1 VISPSNGLGQ
11 PLDAHDPGSLAT
23 PERDRPPGARVV
35 AACARLVPSDHRA
48 EWQAE
53 WLGELA
59 YAWSV
64 RQDRHKTPTSARA
77 ALLLRALGAL
87 PDAIW
92 FRGHYG
98 GDSMLSQDLRYALRT
113 LVRWPGFTAVV
124 VLTLALGIGANAAIF
139 SVVNAVLL
147 RPLPYSDPDRLVFV
161 FGTPTD
167 GDSAK
172 VGNGSSYPDFAD
184 FRTRSRSF
192 SQLAAYSVRQTTVTG
207 KPFEPAIVSGS
218 PVTANLFSML
228 GVQPLLG
235 RSFLAEEDKPGAPV
249 VAIVSAEFWQQRFNS
264 NPNVIGSSISLNGTP
279 ATIVGVMPRRF
290 TFPGATAVWYP
301 AAEPNDPRTRGQHS
315 YAILGRLAP
324 GVPQATA
331 NREVAGIAKQLEM
344 EYPGL
349 NAKRSARVQAM
360 SEAIVGNVRPQL
372 MVLLGSVMLVLLIVC
387 VNVANLFLARAAARA
402 REVAVRTALG
412 AGRSRL
418 ARQFLTESF
427 VVTAIGSVLG
437 LLVAYWGSKLLVS
450 KAPRS
455 IPRASEIGID
465 ANVLLFLVGLAVLTA
480 VIFGVLPALQMSRGM
495 PIASLRE
502 GGRGMRGGLARRG
515 LRHALVV
522 SEVALAVVLVVGASL
537 LVKSF
542 WKMQHVDPG
551 FVPDRM
557 LAVQIQLPQSRYAGY
572 ADGDRVRAFYADLYG
587 RIAARPE
594 VQSVAVG
601 MQHPLAPGWTSSFTI
616 DGREPPPA
624 GQEPESSI
632 RPVMPGYF
640 RAVGAKLLRGREI
653 LESDGQ
659 GAPGVVVINE
669 AFARLHFPNE
679 DPIGRRIQRAS
690 WWKGMPASF
699 EIVGIIADERFNGPR
714 SAADPATYFSLA
726 QFTFNDNWLLV
737 RTKNDPAAFVPT
749 LRQIVWSM
757 DRDLPLENVRTME
770 TILGETV
777 ADSRFNTALLSL
789 FAVVALL
796 LAAIG
801 IYGVL
806 AYTVAQRT
814 SEIGIRMALGAQ
826 RASVLR
832 LVVGN
837 GLTLA
842 IVGVAIGSGG
852 ALLATRALERLVF
865 GVSTTDP
872 GVFAFVGLA
881 LTAVAAAAAAV
892 PALRASRVDPI
903 VALRSE

>member
-1 VISPSNGLGQ
+1 VNSI
-11 PLDAHDPGSLAT
+11 AKH
-23 PERDRPPGARVV
+23 PERPPGTAVV
-35 AACARLVPSDHRA
+35 AACAMLVPPDRRTD
-48 EWQAE
+48 WQAE
-53 WLGELA
+53 WVGELS

-64 RQDRHKTPTSARA
+64 RRQAGAGSALSRVP
-77 ALLLRALGAL
+77 LVMRALGAVS
-87 PDAIW
+87 DAIW
-92 FRGHYG
+92 FRRNYG
-98 GDSMLSQDLRYALRT
+98 DASMFSQDLRYALRT
-113 LVRWPGFTAVV
+113 LYRWPGFTAVV

-147 RPLPYSDPDRLVFV
+147 RPLPFTDPNRLVFV

-172 VGNGSSYPDFAD
+172 VGSASSFPDYAD
-184 FRTRSRSF
+184 FRERAKSF
-192 SQLAAYSVRQTTVTG
+192 SQLGAMSVRQTTVTG
-207 KPFEPAIVSGS
+207 KSFEPSIVSGAL
-218 PVTANLFSML
+218 VTANVFPML
-228 GVQPLLG
+228 GVSPALG
-235 RSFLAEEDKPGAPV
+235 RGFLAEEDKPGAPAV
-249 VAIVSAEFWQQRFNS
+249 VIVSDAFWRQRLNA
-264 NPNVIGSSISLNGTP
+264 NPNVIGSSLSLNGAP
-279 ATIVGVMPRRF
+279 ATIVGVMAPKF
-290 TFPGATAVWYP
+290 EFPGAAALWYP
-301 AAEPNDPRTRGQHS
+301 VAAPNDPRTRGQHS
-315 YAILGRLAP
+315 YAILGRL
-324 GVPQATA
+324 GSGATMAAA
-331 NREVAGIAKQLEM
+331 NREVAGIARQLET

-349 NAKRSARVQAM
+349 NAKRGARVQGMA
-360 SEAIVGNVRPQL
+360 EAIVGDVRPAL
-372 MVLLGSVMLVLLIVC
+372 LVLLGSVGLVLLIVC

-418 ARQFLTESF
+418 ARQFLTESV
-427 VVTAIGSVLG
+427 VVTAIGSSLG
-437 LLVAYWGSKLLVS
+437 LAVAYWGSKLLVS

-465 ANVLLFLVGLAVLTA
+465 GNVLLFLLALSVITA
-480 VIFGVLPALQMSRGM
+480 VIFGVLPALQMSKGM

-502 GGRGMRGGLARRG
+502 GGRGARGGLARRG
-515 LRHALVV
+515 LRQALVV

-542 WKMQHVDPG
+542 WKMQRVDPG

-557 LAVQIQLPQSRYAGY
+557 LVVQIQLPQSRYAGY
-572 ADGDRVRAFYADLYG
+572 ADGDRVRAFYADLYS
-587 RIAARPE
+587 RLAARPE
-594 VQSVAVG
+594 VQSVAIA

-616 DGREPPPA
+616 AGREPPPA

-653 LESDGQ
+653 QESDGV

-669 AFARLHFPNE
+669 AFAKLHFPNE
-679 DPIGRRIQRAS
+679 DPIGRQVHRSS
-690 WWKGMPASF
+690 WWKGMPSSF
-699 EIVGIIADERFNGPR
+699 EIVGIVADERFQGPR
-714 SAADPATYFSLA
+714 APADPATYFSLA

-737 RTKNDPAAFVPT
+737 RTKNTATSFIPL
-749 LRQIVWSM
+749 LRQTVWAM
-757 DRDLPLENVRTME
+757 DRDLPLENVQTMDE
-770 TILGETV
+770 ILGDSV

-789 FAVVALL
+789 FAAVAMV

-814 SEIGIRMALGAQ
+814 SEIGIRMALGAT
-826 RASVLR
+826 RSSVLR

-842 IVGVAIGSGG
+842 VIGVAIGAVG
-852 ALLATRALERLVF
+852 ALVATRALERLVF

-872 GVFAFVGLA
+872 VVFGFVAVA
-881 LTAVAAAAAAV
+881 LTAVAATAALV

>member
-1 VISPSNGLGQ
+1 MSPATG
-11 PLDAHDPGSLAT
+11 PAHRPE
-23 PERDRPPGARVV
+23 ERDADPPGAPAHARVPGSRIIAV
-35 AACARLVPSDHRA
+35 CAALVPPDRRA
-48 EWQAE
+48 EWMAE

-64 RQDRHKTPTSARA
+64 RQERHQTPTAARI
-77 ALLLRALGAL
+77 ALLLRALGAV
-87 PDAIW
+87 PDAMW
-92 FRGHYG
+92 FRRHHG

-113 LVRWPGFTAVV
+113 LIRWPGFTAVV

-147 RPLPYSDPDRLVFV
+147 RPLPYTSPDRLVFV

-167 GDSAK
+167 GDSTK
-172 VGNGSSYPDFAD
+172 VGNASSYPDFAD
-184 FRTRSRSF
+184 FRARSRSF

-207 KPFEPAIVSGS
+207 KTFEPAIVSGAA
-218 PVTANLFSML
+218 VTANLFPML

-235 RSFLAEEDKPGAPV
+235 RSFLTDDDRPGASPV
-249 VAIVSAEFWQQRFNS
+249 VIVSHEFWQQRLDATPS
-264 NPNVIGSSISLNGTP
+264 VIGASVSLNGTP
-279 ATIVGVMPRRF
+279 ATIVGVMPARVA
-290 TFPGATAVWYP
+290 FPGATAIWYP
-301 AAEPNDPRTRGQHS
+301 AAEPKDPRTRGQHG
-315 YAILGRLAP
+315 YTMLGRLAP
-324 GVPQATA
+324 GVTMAAA
-331 NREVAGIAKQLEM
+331 NREVAGIAKQLEQ

-349 NAKRSARVQAM
+349 NAKRGARVQGMSDAM
-360 SEAIVGNVRPQL
+360 VGNVRPQL
-372 MVLLGSVMLVLLIVC
+372 LVLLGSVTLVLLIVC
-387 VNVANLFLARAAARA
+387 VNVANLFLARATARA

-412 AGRSRL
+412 AGRRRL
-418 ARQFLTESF
+418 ARQFLTESV
-427 VVTAIGSVLG
+427 VVTAIGSGLG
-437 LLVAYWGSKLLVS
+437 LFVAYWASRLLVS
-450 KAPRS
+450 KAPRT

-465 ANVLLFLVGLAVLTA
+465 SHVMFFLLGLSVLTA
-480 VIFGVLPALQMSRGM
+480 VIFGVLPALQMSREM

-515 LRHALVV
+515 LRQALVV

-537 LVKSF
+537 LLKSF
-542 WKMQHVDPG
+542 WNMQRVDPG

-557 LAVQIQLPQSRYAGY
+557 LAVQIQLPQSRYGGY
-572 ADGDRVRAFYADLYG
+572 ADGDRVRAFYADLYA
-587 RIAARPE
+587 RLAARPE
-594 VQSVAVG
+594 VQAVAVA

-616 DGREPPPA
+616 AGREPPPP

-640 RAVGAKLLRGREI
+640 RAVGARLERGREI
-653 LESDGQ
+653 QESDGV
-659 GAPGVVVINE
+659 GAPGVVVVNE

-679 DPIGRRIQRAS
+679 NPIGHRLARAS
-690 WWKGMPASF
+690 WWKGMPSSY
-699 EIVGIIADERFNGPR
+699 EIVGIVADERFNGPR
-714 SAADPATYFSLA
+714 AAADPATYFSLA

-737 RTKNDPAAFVPT
+737 RTKNDPNAFVPT

-757 DRDLPLENVRTME
+757 DRDLPLENVRTMDAM
-770 TILGETV
+770 LGDTV

-789 FAVVALL
+789 FAIVALL

-826 RASVLR
+826 RSSVLR

-842 IVGVAIGSGG
+842 VVGVVIGSAA
-852 ALLATRALERLVF
+852 ALVATRALERLVF

-872 GVFAFVGLA
+872 GVFAFVALSLA
-881 LTAVAAAAAAV
+881 AVAATAAAV
-892 PALRASRVDPI
+892 PALRASRVDPV
-903 VALRSE
+903 VALRSDD

>member
-1 VISPSNGLGQ
+1 MIGFERAVQSGTNAGP
-11 PLDAHDPGSLAT
+11 
-23 PERDRPPGARVV
+23 PERSEARGGEQVPGRAIL
-35 AACARLVPSDHRA
+35 AACAALVPSSHRP
-48 EWQAE
+48 EWRAE

-64 RQDRHKTPTSARA
+64 RHERYGSTSQARV
-77 ALLLRALGAL
+77 ALLLRACGAF

-92 FRGHYG
+92 FRRHHGA
-98 GDSMLSQDLRYALRT
+98 DSMFSQDLRYALRT

-147 RPLPYSDPDRLVFV
+147 RPLPYANPDRLVV
-161 FGTPTD
+161 VLGSPTD

-172 VGNGSSYPDFAD
+172 VGSSSSYPDFAD
-184 FRTRSRSF
+184 FRARSRSF
-192 SQLAAYSVRQTTVTG
+192 SQLAAYSVRRTTVTG
-207 KPFEPAIVSGS
+207 PSFEPAIVSGA
-218 PVTANLFSML
+218 PVTANLFPML
-228 GVQPLLG
+228 GVSPLLG
-235 RSFLAEEDKPGAPV
+235 RTFLTEEDRAGAAPV
-249 VAIVSAEFWQQRFNS
+249 VIVSNEFWQQRLGG
-264 NPNVIGSSISLNGTP
+264 NPNVLGSSVSLNGRPT
-279 ATIVGVMPRRF
+279 TIVGVMPSRF
-290 TFPGATAVWYP
+290 GFPGGAVIWYP
-301 AAEPNDPRTRGQHS
+301 ASEPNDPQTRGQHS
-315 YAILGRLAP
+315 YGIVGRLAS
-324 GVPQATA
+324 GTTMEMA
-331 NREVAGIAKQLEM
+331 NRDVAAIARQLEL
-344 EYPGL
+344 EYPAM
-349 NAKRSARVQAM
+349 NAKRGARVQSM
-360 SEAIVGNVRPQL
+360 TEAIVGDVRPQL
-372 MVLLGSVMLVLLIVC
+372 LVLLGSVGLVLLIVC
-387 VNVANLFLARAAARA
+387 VNVANLFLARAAART

-412 AGRSRL
+412 AGQARL

-427 VVTAIGSVLG
+427 VVTAIGSGLG
-437 LLVAYWGSKLLVS
+437 VLVAYWGSKLLVS
-450 KAPRS
+450 KAPQS
-455 IPRASEIGID
+455 IPRAAEIGID
-465 ANVLLFLVGLAVLTA
+465 GNVLLFLLGLSVVTGI
-480 VIFGVLPALQMSRGM
+480 IFGVVPAMQMSRAM

-502 GGRGMRGGLARRG
+502 GGRGMRGGLAQRG
-515 LRHALVV
+515 LRQALVV
-522 SEVALAVVLVVGASL
+522 SEVALAVVLVVGAGL

-542 WKMQHVDPG
+542 WKMQRVDPG

-557 LAVQIQLPQSRYAGY
+557 LVVQIQLPQSRYAGY

-594 VQSVAVG
+594 VQSVAVA
-601 MQHPLAPGWTSSFTI
+601 MQHPLSPGWTSSFTI
-616 DGREPPPA
+616 AGRQPPPA

-653 LESDGQ
+653 QESDAV

-679 DPIGRRIQRAS
+679 DPIGRRIERTS
-690 WWKGMPASF
+690 WWKGMPSSF
-699 EIVGIIADERFNGPR
+699 EIVGIVADERFQGPR
-714 SAADPATYFSLA
+714 APADPATYFSLA

-737 RTKNDPAAFVPT
+737 RTKGDAKAFVPT
-749 LRQIVWSM
+749 LRQLVWAM
-757 DRDLPLENVRTME
+757 DRSLPLDNVRTMDE
-770 TILGETV
+770 VLGESM
-777 ADSRFNTALLSL
+777 ADSQFNTVLLSL
-789 FAVVALL
+789 FALVALL

-842 IVGVAIGSGG
+842 VAGVAIG
-852 ALLATRALERLVF
+852 AVAAFFATRALERLVF
-865 GVSTTDP
+865 GVSTSDP
-872 GVFAFVGLA
+872 LVFGFVALV
-881 LTAVAAAAAAV
+881 LTAVAAAAAAI

-903 VALRSE
+903 EALRSE

>member
-1 VISPSNGLGQ
+1 MTTSATRHGMAGPTRE
-11 PLDAHDPGSLAT
+11 PGPPAAADD
-23 PERDRPPGARVV
+23 ERPPGSSIVQ
-35 AACARLVPSDHRA
+35 ACAALVPADRRS
-48 EWQAE
+48 EWRAE

-64 RQDRHKTPTSARA
+64 RRSGSRRSARI

-92 FRGHYG
+92 FRRHYG

-124 VLTLALGIGANAAIF
+124 VLTLALGIGGNAAIF

-147 RPLPYSDPDRLVFV
+147 RPLPFTDPDRLVFV
-161 FGTPTD
+161 LGTPTD

-172 VGNGSSYPDFAD
+172 VGSSSSYPDFAD
-184 FRTRSRSF
+184 LRARTRSF
-192 SQLAAYSVRQTTVTG
+192 SQLAAFSVRQTTVTG
-207 KPFEPAIVSGS
+207 KAFEPAIVSGA
-218 PVTANLFSML
+218 PVTANLFPTL
-228 GVQPLLG
+228 GVTPQLG
-235 RSFLAEEDKPGAPV
+235 RLFVTDDDRPGATR
-249 VAIVSAEFWQQRFNS
+249 VAILSNEFWQQRFNG
-264 NPNVIGSSISLNGTP
+264 NPNAVGSSISVNGITT
-279 ATIVGVMPRRF
+279 TIVGVMRPRY
-290 TFPGATAVWYP
+290 TFPAATAIWYP
-301 AAEPNDPRTRGQHS
+301 AAESNDPRTRGQHS
-315 YAILGRLAP
+315 YGVLGRLAR
-324 GVPQATA
+324 GVTMEEA
-331 NREVAGIAKQLEM
+331 NRDVAAIARQLET
-344 EYPGL
+344 EYPAL
-349 NAKRSARVQAM
+349 NAKRSARVEAM
-360 SEAIVGNVRPQL
+360 AEGIVGNVRPQL
-372 MVLLGSVMLVLLIVC
+372 LVLLGSVVLVLLIVC
-387 VNVANLFLARAAARA
+387 VNVANLFLARAAARS

-412 AGRSRL
+412 AGRTRL
-418 ARQFLTESF
+418 ARQFLTESV

-450 KAPRS
+450 KAPLT

-465 ANVLLFLVGLAVLTA
+465 ANVLLFLLGLSVVTA
-480 VIFGVLPALQMSRGM
+480 VIFGVLPAMQMSRGM
-495 PIASLRE
+495 PIESLRE
-502 GGRGMRGGLARRG
+502 GGRGTRGGLARRG
-515 LRHALVV
+515 LRQALVV

-542 WKMQHVDPG
+542 WKMHRVDPG

-557 LAVQIQLPQSRYAGY
+557 LVVQIQLPQSRYGGY
-572 ADGDRVRAFYADLYG
+572 ADGDRVRAFYRDLSE
-587 RIAARPE
+587 RLAARPE
-594 VQSVAVG
+594 VQSVAVA
-601 MQHPLAPGWTSSFTI
+601 MQHPLTPGWTSSFTI
-616 DGREPPPA
+616 EGREHPPA

-632 RPVMPGYF
+632 RPVTPGYF

-653 LESDGQ
+653 EASDGG

-679 DPIGRRIQRAS
+679 NPIGKRILRSS
-690 WWKGMPASF
+690 WWKGMPDSY
-699 EIVGIIADERFNGPR
+699 EIVGLAADERFNGPR
-714 SAADPATYFSLA
+714 TSADPATYFSLA

-737 RTKNDPAAFVPT
+737 RTKNDPKAFVPT
-749 LRQIVWSM
+749 LRRIVWGM
-757 DRDLPLENVRTME
+757 DRDLPLENVRTMDQL
-770 TILGETV
+770 LGESV
-777 ADSRFNTALLSL
+777 ADSRFNTVLLSL

-806 AYTVAQRT
+806 AFTVAQRT
-814 SEIGIRMALGAQ
+814 SEIGIRMALGA
-826 RASVLR
+826 RRSMVLR

-842 IVGVAIGSGG
+842 LAGVAIGG
-852 ALLATRALERLVF
+852 AVSLVATRALERLVF

-872 GVFAFVGLA
+872 VVFAFVA
-881 LTAVAAAAAAV
+881 FVLTVVAATAAAV

>member
-1 VISPSNGLGQ
+1 MAGP
-11 PLDAHDPGSLAT
+11 AREPGPPAT
-23 PERDRPPGARVV
+23 DERPPGSTIVL
-35 AACARLVPSDHRA
+35 ACAALVPADRRS
-48 EWQAE
+48 EWRSE

-64 RQDRHKTPTSARA
+64 RRSGSRVSARIP
-77 ALLLRALGAL
+77 LLLRALGAL

-92 FRGHYG
+92 FRRHYG

-124 VLTLALGIGANAAIF
+124 VLTLAFGIGGNAAIF

-147 RPLPYSDPDRLVFV
+147 RPLPYADPDRLVFV

-172 VGNGSSYPDFAD
+172 VGRSSSYPDFSD
-184 FRTRSRSF
+184 FRARTHSF
-192 SQLAAYSVRQTTVTG
+192 GQLAAFSIQQTTVTG
-207 KPFEPAIVSGS
+207 KAFEPAIVSGA
-218 PVTANLFSML
+218 PITANLFPTL
-228 GVQPLLG
+228 GVTPLLG
-235 RSFLAEEDKPGAPV
+235 RLFAADDDRPGAPR
-249 VAIVSAEFWQQRFNS
+249 VAILSNEFWQQRFNG
-264 NPNVIGSSISLNGTP
+264 NPNAVGASISVNGTP
-279 ATIVGVMPRRF
+279 TTIVGVMRPRY
-290 TFPGATAVWYP
+290 TFPGATAIWYP
-301 AAEPNDPRTRGQHS
+301 AAESNDPRTRGQHS
-315 YAILGRLAP
+315 YGVIGRLSR
-324 GVPQATA
+324 GVTREQA
-331 NREVAGIAKQLEM
+331 NRDVAAVARQLEA
-344 EYPGL
+344 EYPAL
-349 NAKRSARVQAM
+349 NAKRSARVESMA
-360 SEAIVGNVRPQL
+360 EGIVGNVRPQL
-372 MVLLGSVMLVLLIVC
+372 LVLLGSVVLVLLIVC

-412 AGRSRL
+412 AGRTRL
-418 ARQFLTESF
+418 ARQFLTESV

-437 LLVAYWGSKLLVS
+437 LVVAYWGSKLLVS
-450 KAPRS
+450 KAPQS

-465 ANVLLFLVGLAVLTA
+465 ANVVLFLLGLSVVTA
-480 VIFGVLPALQMSRGM
+480 AIFGVLPALQMSRGM

-502 GGRGMRGGLARRG
+502 GGRGTRGGLARRG
-515 LRHALVV
+515 LRQALVV

-542 WKMQHVDPG
+542 WKMQRVDPG

-557 LAVQIQLPQSRYAGY
+557 LVVQIQLPQSRYGGY
-572 ADGDRVRAFYADLYG
+572 ADGERVRAFYRDLSE
-587 RIAARPE
+587 RLAARPE
-594 VQSVAVG
+594 VQSVAVA

-616 DGREPPPA
+616 DGREHPPA

-632 RPVMPGYF
+632 RPVTPGYF

-653 LESDGQ
+653 EASDGV

-669 AFARLHFPNE
+669 AFAKLHFPNE
-679 DPIGRRIQRAS
+679 NPIGKRILRSS
-690 WWKGMPASF
+690 WWKGMPDSY
-699 EIVGIIADERFNGPR
+699 EVVGLVADERFNGVR
-714 SAADPATYFSLA
+714 AAPDPATYFSLA
-726 QFTFNDNWLLV
+726 QFTFNDNWVLV
-737 RTKNDPAAFVPT
+737 RTKQDPKAFVPT
-749 LRQIVWSM
+749 LRRIVWGV
-757 DRDLPLENVRTME
+757 DRDLPLENIRTMDQL
-770 TILGETV
+770 LGESV
-777 ADSRFNTALLSL
+777 ADSRFNTVLLSL

-806 AYTVAQRT
+806 AYMVAQRT
-814 SEIGIRMALGAQ
+814 SEIGIRMALGA
-826 RASVLR
+826 RRSAVLR

-842 IVGVAIGSGG
+842 LVGVAIGG
-852 ALLATRALERLVF
+852 AVSLVATRVLERLVF

-872 GVFAFVGLA
+872 GVFAFVA
-881 LTAVAAAAAAV
+881 VVLTAVAATAAAV

>member
-1 VISPSNGLGQ
+1 MAGPA
-11 PLDAHDPGSLAT
+11 PEPGPPGAT
-23 PERDRPPGARVV
+23 TEERPPGSRIVL
-35 AACARLVPSDHRA
+35 ACAALVPADRRS
-48 EWQAE
+48 EWRAE

-64 RQDRHKTPTSARA
+64 RRSGSRISPRI

-92 FRGHYG
+92 FRRHYG
-98 GDSMLSQDLRYALRT
+98 GDSMLSQDVRYALRT

-124 VLTLALGIGANAAIF
+124 VLTLALGIGGNAAIF

-147 RPLPYSDPDRLVFV
+147 RPLPYADPDRLVFV
-161 FGTPTD
+161 LGTPTD

-172 VGNGSSYPDFAD
+172 VGSSSSYPDFAD
-184 FRTRSRSF
+184 LRARTRSF
-192 SQLAAYSVRQTTVTG
+192 SQLAAYSIQQTTVTG
-207 KPFEPAIVSGS
+207 KEFEPAIVSGA
-218 PVTANLFSML
+218 PITANLFPTL
-228 GVQPLLG
+228 GVTPLLG
-235 RSFLAEEDKPGAPV
+235 RLFVADDDRPGAAR
-249 VAIVSAEFWQQRFNS
+249 VAILSNEFWQQRFNG
-264 NPNVIGSSISLNGTP
+264 NPNAVGTSISVNGTP
-279 ATIVGVMPRRF
+279 TTIVGVMRPRD
-290 TFPGATAVWYP
+290 TFPGATAIWYP
-301 AAEPNDPRTRGQHS
+301 AAESNDPRTRGQHS
-315 YAILGRLAP
+315 YRVLGRLAR
-324 GVPQATA
+324 GVTHEQA
-331 NREVAGIAKQLEM
+331 NRDVAAVARQLET
-344 EYPGL
+344 EYPAL
-349 NAKRSARVQAM
+349 NAKRSARVQSMA
-360 SEAIVGNVRPQL
+360 EGIVGNVRPQL
-372 MVLLGSVMLVLLIVC
+372 LVLLGSVVLVLLIVC

-412 AGRSRL
+412 AGRTRL
-418 ARQFLTESF
+418 ARQFLTESV

-437 LLVAYWGSKLLVS
+437 LVVAYWGSKLLVS
-450 KAPRS
+450 KAPQS

-465 ANVLLFLVGLAVLTA
+465 ANVVLFLLGLSVGTA

-502 GGRGMRGGLARRG
+502 GGRGTRGGLARRG
-515 LRHALVV
+515 LRQALVV

-542 WKMQHVDPG
+542 WKMQRVDPG

-557 LAVQIQLPQSRYAGY
+557 LVVQIQLPQSRYGGY
-572 ADGDRVRAFYADLYG
+572 ADGDRVRAFYRDLFE
-587 RIAARPE
+587 RLAARPE
-594 VQSVAVG
+594 VQSVAVA

-616 DGREPPPA
+616 DGREHPPA

-632 RPVMPGYF
+632 RPVTPGYF

-653 LESDGQ
+653 EAADGV

-669 AFARLHFPNE
+669 AFAKLHFPNE
-679 DPIGRRIQRAS
+679 NPIGKRILRSS
-690 WWKGMPASF
+690 WWKGMPDSY
-699 EIVGIIADERFNGPR
+699 EVVGLVGDERFNGPR
-714 SAADPATYFSLA
+714 AAADPATYFSLA
-726 QFTFNDNWLLV
+726 QFTFNDNWVLV
-737 RTKNDPAAFVPT
+737 RTKQDPKTFVPT
-749 LRQIVWSM
+749 LRRIVWGV
-757 DRDLPLENVRTME
+757 DRDLPLENIRTMDQL
-770 TILGETV
+770 LGESV
-777 ADSRFNTALLSL
+777 ADSRFNTVLLSL

-806 AYTVAQRT
+806 AYMVAQRT
-814 SEIGIRMALGAQ
+814 SEIGIRMALGA
-826 RASVLR
+826 RRSAVLR

-842 IVGVAIGSGG
+842 LVGVAIGG
-852 ALLATRALERLVF
+852 AVSLVATRALERLVF

-872 GVFAFVGLA
+872 GVFAFVA
-881 LTAVAAAAAAV
+881 VVLTAVAATAAAV

>member
-1 VISPSNGLGQ
+1 VTRVVVPHTAPPSADSGPQG
-11 PLDAHDPGSLAT
+11 PGAA
-23 PERDRPPGARVV
+23 PPPGTWFV
-35 AACARLVPSDHRA
+35 AACAPLVPADRRA
-48 EWQAE
+48 EWHAE
-53 WLGELA
+53 WMGELT
-59 YAWSV
+59 YAWQV
-64 RQDRHKTPTSARA
+64 RRPAGAVTIAARA
-77 ALLLRALGAL
+77 PLLLRALGAFS
-87 PDAIW
+87 DALW
-92 FRGHYG
+92 FRRHYG
-98 GDSMLSQDLRYALRT
+98 NVSMLSQDLRYALRT
-113 LVRWPGFTAVV
+113 LIRWPGFTAVV

-147 RPLPYSDPDRLVFV
+147 RPLPYADPDRLVYL
-161 FGTPTD
+161 FGSPTD

-172 VGNGSSYPDFAD
+172 VGTASSYPDYVD
-184 FRTRSRSF
+184 FRSRARSF
-192 SQLAAYSVRQTTVTG
+192 SQLAAVSVRQTTVTG
-207 KPFEPAIVSGS
+207 KSFEPAIVSGAL
-218 PVTANLFSML
+218 VTANLFPML
-228 GVQPLLG
+228 GVAPAMG
-235 RSFLAEEDKPGAPV
+235 RGFAPDEDKPGAPV
-249 VAIVSAEFWQQRFNS
+249 VVIVSDEFWRQRLNA
-264 NPNVIGSSISLNGTP
+264 NPNAIGSVLAINGKP
-279 ATIVGVMPRRF
+279 ATVIGVMPPRF
-290 TFPGATAVWYP
+290 AFPSNSAIWYP
-301 AAEPNDPRTRGQHS
+301 AAESNDPRTRGQHS

-324 GVPQATA
+324 GTTLATA
-331 NREVAGIAKQLEM
+331 NREVAGIARQLET

-349 NAKRSARVQAM
+349 NAKRGARVQGMA
-360 SEAIVGNVRPQL
+360 EATVGDVRPSL
-372 MVLLGSVMLVLLIVC
+372 LVLLGSVVLVLLIVC

-418 ARQFLTESF
+418 ARQFLTESV

-437 LLVAYWGSKLLVS
+437 LGVAYWGSKLLVS

-465 ANVLLFLVGLAVLTA
+465 ANVLLFLLGLSAVTA

-515 LRHALVV
+515 LRQALVV

-542 WKMQHVDPG
+542 WKMQRVDPG

-557 LAVQIQLPQSRYAGY
+557 LAVQIQLPQSRYAGF
-572 ADGDRVRAFYADLYG
+572 AEADRVRAFYADLYS
-587 RIAARPE
+587 RLSARPE
-594 VQSVAVG
+594 VQSVTVA
-601 MQHPLAPGWTSSFTI
+601 MQHPLSPGWTSSFTI
-616 DGREPPPA
+616 AGREPPPA

-632 RPVMPGYF
+632 RPVMAGYF

-653 LESDGQ
+653 QESDGV

-679 DPIGRRIQRAS
+679 DPIGKRIDRAS
-690 WWKGMPASF
+690 WWKGMPEHY
-699 EIVGIIADERFNGPR
+699 EIVGIVADERFQGLRAP
-714 SAADPATYFSLA
+714 ADPATYFSLP

-737 RTKNDPAAFVPT
+737 RTRGDAKAFIPT
-749 LRQIVWSM
+749 LRQTVWAM
-757 DRDLPLENVRTME
+757 DRDLPLENVRTMDE
-770 TILGETV
+770 ILGDAV
-777 ADSRFNTALLSL
+777 ADTRFNTALLSL
-789 FAVVALL
+789 FAGVALL

-801 IYGVL
+801 IYGLL

-826 RASVLR
+826 RSSVLR
-832 LVVGN
+832 LIVGN
-837 GLTLA
+837 GLLLA
-842 IVGVAIGSGG
+842 IIGVAIGAAGS
-852 ALLATRALERLVF
+852 LVATRTLERLVF

-872 GVFAFVGLA
+872 GVFVFVSLV
-881 LTAVAAAAAAV
+881 LTAVAVTAAAV

>member
-1 VISPSNGLGQ
+1 MTSPATDQRPLG
-11 PLDAHDPGSLAT
+11 GSEPDKLGVPAQS
-23 PERDRPPGARVV
+23 RPPGSRIVS
-35 AACARLVPSDHRA
+35 ACATLVPADQRA

-59 YAWSV
+59 YAWTV
-64 RQDRHKTPTSARA
+64 RQDRHHTRA
-77 ALLLRALGAL
+77 ARTALLVRALGSL
-87 PDAIW
+87 PDALW
-92 FRGHYG
+92 VRRHYG

-113 LVRWPGFTAVV
+113 LVRWPGFSAVV
-124 VLTLALGIGANAAIF
+124 ILTLALGIGANAAIF

-147 RPLPYSDPDRLVFV
+147 RPLPYTSPDRLVFV
-161 FGTPTD
+161 LGTPTD

-172 VGNGSSYPDFAD
+172 VGSSSSYPDFAD
-184 FRTRSRSF
+184 FRERSRSF
-192 SQLAAYSVRQTTVTG
+192 SQLAAVSVRQTTVTG
-207 KPFEPAIVSGS
+207 KTFEPAIVSGA
-218 PVTANLFSML
+218 PVTANLFPML
-228 GVQPLLG
+228 GVRPLLG
-235 RSFLAEEDKPGAPV
+235 RAFLAEEDEPGATP
-249 VAIVSAEFWQQRFNS
+249 VAILSGEFWQQRFNS
-264 NPNVIGSSISLNGTP
+264 NPNVIGSSISVNGRPT
-279 ATIVGVMPRRF
+279 TIVGVMPARF
-290 TFPGATAVWYP
+290 TFPGATALWYP

-315 YAILGRLAP
+315 YAIVGRLAP
-324 GVPQATA
+324 RVTIATA
-331 NREVAGIAKQLEM
+331 NREVAAIAKQLET

-349 NAKRSARVQAM
+349 NAKRSARVQSM

-372 MVLLGSVMLVLLIVC
+372 LVLLGSVMLVLLIVC

-418 ARQFLTESF
+418 ARQFLTESV
-427 VVTAIGSVLG
+427 VVTAIGSAFG
-437 LLVAYWGSKLLVS
+437 LLVAYWGSRLLVS
-450 KAPRS
+450 NAPGT
-455 IPRASEIGID
+455 IPRAGEIAID
-465 ANVLLFLVGLAVLTA
+465 GNVLMFLLGLAVITA

-515 LRHALVV
+515 LRQVLVV

-542 WKMQHVDPG
+542 WKMQRVDPG

-557 LAVQIQLPQSRYAGY
+557 LVVQLQLPQSRYGGF

-594 VQSVAVG
+594 VQSVAVA

-616 DGREPPPA
+616 DGREPPPS

-632 RPVMPGYF
+632 RPVTPGYF
-640 RAVGAKLLRGREI
+640 RAVGAKLVRGREI
-653 LESDGQ
+653 QESDGVA
-659 GAPGVVVINE
+659 APGVVVINE
-669 AFARLHFPNE
+669 SFARLHFPNE
-679 DPIGRRIQRAS
+679 DPIGRRITRAS
-690 WWKGMPASF
+690 WWKGMPSHY
-699 EIVGIIADERFNGPR
+699 EIVGIVADERFNGPR
-714 SAADPATYFSLA
+714 APADPATYFSLA

-737 RTKNDPAAFVPT
+737 RTKGDANAFVPT
-749 LRQIVWSM
+749 LRQLVWSI
-757 DRDLPLENVRTME
+757 DRDLPLENVRTMDAL
-770 TILGETV
+770 LGESI
-777 ADSRFNTALLSL
+777 ADSRFNTVLLSL

-814 SEIGIRMALGAQ
+814 SEIGLRMALGAQ
-826 RASVLR
+826 RSSVLR

-837 GLTLA
+837 GLLLA
-842 IVGVAIGSGG
+842 IVGVAIGSAG
-852 ALLATRALERLVF
+852 ALVATRALERLVF
-865 GVSTTDP
+865 GVSTSDP
-872 GVFAFVGLA
+872 AVFAFVAFA
-881 LTAVAAAAAAV
+881 LTAVAATAAAV